1 MSQPITVDLPH
12 RLGKDEA
19 LARIKGGLARA
30 RTEFASLLTLE
41 DERWDGDTLSFAV
54 RSLGQHASGTITVF
68 ESHVRLVVTLPWLLA
83 KFASAVQRTVGQ
95 RGQLLLEKK

>member
-19 LARIKGGLARA
+19 LARIKGGVERA
-30 RTEFASLLTLE
+30 KTEFASLLTF
-41 DERWDGDTLSFAV
+41 DRAQWDGDTLTFAV
-54 RSLGQHASGTITVF
+54 RSLGQSASGTITVF
-68 ESHVRLVVTLPWLLA
+68 DNQVRLTVTLPWLLA